1 MKNSIR
7 TIKIMV
13 FSIVF
18 LLFGIGRW
26 VNLAIIHHWSG
37 ETAALIAV
45 IYGTLIALLSYFITD
60 LVLANGFLQFKILSI
75 KIILLSIL
83 TLTLLNAFLFPTY
96 QTHINKIAIIEISA
110 TFLLLVVILRIDN
123 KKDKKEFIFFEENI
137 LPAKYLRCHPVK
149 TFLETLLRLFPYP
162 APIALYK
169 ISKPAN
175 TSPVLVTGNYD
186 LTVRKVISS
195 LHSKNIECWLLVCNS
210 RGINIWCS
218 SLANHFRTAD
228 IIEAINLTGLS
239 SKVNHQKLILPQL
252 CASNVSTG
260 QIKKETGFISQFG
273 PLSIG
278 NISRYLQDPKD
289 QDIRK
294 ASFNLKE
301 RLEMAVGCP
310 LILCAL
316 LTVVY
321 NFIGLTHLLVIIPI
335 IYALIILHA
344 IVFPYRII
352 KPIVP
357 WSLFLGSIVFVVNY
371 FLFPGFI
378 SLGNNIAISLGM
390 TYAVNEFTGWSP
402 LLKYSL
408 IPYKKAR
415 IAIDHDL
422 CTGCYR
428 CIEVCPKSVY
438 GFENNKSNVVNL
450 NACVLCKS
458 CFRQCNTGAIKN
470 FCHR

>member
-7 TIKIMV
+7 TIKILV

-18 LLFGIGRW
+18 LLFGTGRW
-26 VNLAIIHHWSG
+26 VNLAMFHHWPG

-60 LVLANGFLQFKILSI
+60 LVLANGFLQFKLLSI
-75 KIILLSIL
+75 KIILFGIL
-83 TLTLLNAFLFPTY
+83 AVTLLNAFLFPHY
-96 QTHINKIAIIEISA
+96 LTHINKITIIEISTA
-110 TFLLLVVILRIDN
+110 FLLLVVILRLDM
-123 KKDKKEFIFFEENI
+123 KKDKKEFIFFDENI
-137 LPAKYLRCHPVK
+137 LPPKYLRCHPVK
-149 TFLETLLRLFPYP
+149 TFLETLFRLFPYP

-169 ISKPAN
+169 IGKPSQ

-186 LTVRKVISS
+186 LTVRRVISS
-195 LHSKNIECWLLVCNS
+195 LHSQNIDCWLLAYNS

-218 SLANHFRTAD
+218 SLANHSRTDD
-228 IIEAINLTGLS
+228 IIKAIKLTHLS
-239 SKVNHQKLILPQL
+239 EKIDHNKIILPQL
-252 CASNVSTG
+252 CAANISTG
-260 QIKKETGFISQFG
+260 QIKKETGVISQFG

-294 ASFNLKE
+294 ATFNLKE

-316 LTVVY
+316 LTVIY

-335 IYALIILHA
+335 IYALTILQAII
-344 IVFPYRII
+344 FPFRII
-352 KPIVP
+352 KSIVR
-357 WSLFLGSIVFVVNY
+357 WSLFIGSIVFVVNY

-378 SLGNNIAISLGM
+378 LLGNNIAISMGIA
-390 TYAVNEFTGWSP
+390 YAVNEFTGWSP

-408 IPYKKAR
+408 IPYKKAQ

-422 CTGCYR
+422 CIGCYR

-438 GFENNKSNVVNL
+438 GFEKNKSNVINL

-458 CFRQCNTGAIKN
+458 CFRQCPTGAIN
-470 FCHR
+470 HS